1 MKRFFNTLLGLM
13 IIFSAPFSVAQE
25 DFTQIALEQKAK
37 QDEIAAPYMAI
48 ARAQNHLVKQK
59 MQTPEFK
66 ETQQFALS
74 QKNPLEEMAK
84 DHQSVSDAIIF
95 VSFSM
100 PKQSLEQWLE
110 VSHQLHI
117 PLVLRGMIDNSIKKT
132 EAAIIPLVKKVHG
145 GFQINPVLFR
155 SFDIQQVPAIV
166 VVNHHGCHTDAE
178 CGDKKQFDVIYGQT
192 TMNYALSQL
201 AEKGEQA
208 PQVASALLHLLPGEN
223 HA

>member
-1 MKRFFNTLLGLM
+1 MKRILHTFLGLM
-13 IIFSAPFSVAQE
+13 IVFNASALLAQE
-25 DFTQIALEQKAK
+25 DFTQMAMDQKAK

-48 ARAQNHLVKQK
+48 ARAQKNMINQK

-66 ETQQFALS
+66 ATQQWASS
-74 QKNPLEEMAK
+74 QKNPLEEMAQE
-84 DHQSVSDAIIF
+84 HQSVSDAIIF

-100 PKQSLEQWLE
+100 PKQSLEQWLA
-110 VSHQLHI
+110 VSNQLHI

-132 EAAIIPLVKKVHG
+132 EQAIIPLVKKVHG
-145 GFQINPVLFR
+145 GFQINPVLYR
-155 SFDIQQVPAIV
+155 SFNIQQVPAIV

-178 CGDKKQFDVIYGQT
+178 CGDKQQFDVIYGQT

-201 AEKGEQA
+201 ADKGEQA
-208 PQVASALLHLLPGEN
+208 PEVARALLNSLPGET

>member
-1 MKRFFNTLLGLM
+1 MKRFFITLFSLSFLM
-13 IIFSAPFSVAQE
+13 MSEKSGAQE
-25 DFTQIALEQKAK
+25 DFTQMAMDQKAK
-37 QDEIAAPYMAI
+37 QEDIMAPYTAI
-48 ARAQNHLVKQK
+48 AKAQERVVKQK

-66 ETQQFALS
+66 EVQQFAMD

-100 PKQSLEQWLE
+100 PKQSLEQWLA
-110 VSHQLHI
+110 VSNQLHI

-155 SFDIQQVPAIV
+155 SFNIEQVPAIV

-201 AEKGEQA
+201 SEKGEQA
-208 PQVASALLHLLPGEN
+208 PQVAEALLRLLPGEN
-223 HA
+223 HD

>member
-1 MKRFFNTLLGLM
+1 MKRFFIPLLSLALLLITETLL
-13 IIFSAPFSVAQE
+13 AQE
-25 DFTQIALEQKAK
+25 DFTQMALDQKAK
-37 QDEIAAPYMAI
+37 QEEITAPYMAI
-48 ARAQNHLVKQK
+48 ARAQESMVKNK
-59 MQTPEFK
+59 MQTSEFK
-66 ETQQFALS
+66 KYQQFAMS
-74 QKNPLEEMAK
+74 QKNPLEEIAK

-100 PKQSLEQWLE
+100 PKQSLEQWLA
-110 VSHQLHI
+110 VSRQLHI

-132 EAAIIPLVKKVHG
+132 EQAIIPLVKKVHG

-155 SFDIQQVPAIV
+155 SFNIQQVPAIV
-166 VVNHHGCHTDAE
+166 VINHHGCRTDAE

-201 AEKGEQA
+201 SEKGEQA
-208 PQVASALLHLLPGEN
+208 PAVANALLHLLPGEN

>member
-1 MKRFFNTLLGLM
+1 MKRILHTFLGLM
-13 IIFSAPFSVAQE
+13 IVFNASALLAQE
-25 DFTQIALEQKAK
+25 DFTQMAMDQKAK

-48 ARAQNHLVKQK
+48 ARAQKNMINQK

-66 ETQQFALS
+66 ATQQFATN
-74 QKNPLEEMAK
+74 QKNPLEEMAQE
-84 DHQSVSDAIIF
+84 HQSVSDAIIF

-100 PKQSLEQWLE
+100 PKQSLEQWLA
-110 VSHQLHI
+110 VSNQLHI

-132 EAAIIPLVKKVHG
+132 EQAIIPLVKKVHG
-145 GFQINPVLFR
+145 GFQINPVLYR
-155 SFDIQQVPAIV
+155 SFNIQQVPAIV

-178 CGDKKQFDVIYGQT
+178 CGDKQQFDVIYGQT

-201 AEKGEQA
+201 ADKGEQA
-208 PQVASALLHLLPGEN
+208 PEVARALLNSLPGET

>member
-1 MKRFFNTLLGLM
+1 MKRIFINLLVLFFCM
-13 IIFSAPFSVAQE
+13 ITEVSFAEE
-25 DFTQIALEQKAK
+25 DFTQLALDQKTK
-37 QDEIAAPYMAI
+37 QADIMAPYMAI
-48 ARAQNHLVKQK
+48 AKAQEHIIKNK
-59 MQTPEFK
+59 MQTSEFK
-66 ETQQFALS
+66 ETQAFALS

-110 VSHQLHI
+110 VSRQLHI

-132 EAAIIPLVKKVHG
+132 EQAIIPLVKKVHG

-155 SFDIQQVPAIV
+155 SLDIQQVPAIV

-178 CGDKKQFDVIYGQT
+178 CGDKKQFDVLYGQT

-208 PQVASALLHLLPGEN
+208 PAVASALLHLLPGEN

>member
-1 MKRFFNTLLGLM
+1 MKRFLNTLLGLM
-13 IIFSAPFSVAQE
+13 IVFNASSLLAQE
-25 DFTQIALEQKAK
+25 DFTQMAMDQKSK

-48 ARAQNHLVKQK
+48 ARAQKNMIHQK

-66 ETQQFALS
+66 AVQQFALD

-84 DHQSVSDAIIF
+84 DHQTVSDAIIF

-100 PKQSLEQWLE
+100 PKQSLEQWLA
-110 VSHQLHI
+110 VSNQLHI

-132 EAAIIPLVKKVHG
+132 EQAIIPLVKKVHG

-155 SFDIQQVPAIV
+155 SFDISQVPAIV

-192 TMNYALSQL
+192 TLNYALSQL
-201 AEKGEQA
+201 SQKGEQA
-208 PQVASALLHLLPGEN
+208 PQVARALLNRLPGEY